1 MKKILKINQIY
12 NSPIL
17 EVIHKSFKKASVRL
31 LVKRDDLLHPIVSG
45 NKWRKLKYN
54 LIKAIQDNK
63 QHLITFGGA
72 YSNHIH
78 AAAAA
83 AQLTGLTSSAFIRGE
98 RPLVLNPTLKDAQ
111 QMGMKLHFVSRTQ
124 YRDKPG
130 LLELFSKQLP
140 TDHYVLPEGGTNQL
154 AIKGSREIVTETIT
168 QLSITPTH
176 WCVACGTGGTIAG
189 VIEAA
194 NPVSQV
200 IGFAALKGNFLQ
212 DEVNQ
217 LFSNRNKQPTCSWSI
232 NNDYHFG
239 GYTKFDKRL
248 IEFINNWKKEFSI
261 PLDPIYT
268 GKLFFGIHDMILKG
282 QFPKGSI
289 IVAIH
294 TGGLQ
299 GIRGFNQRFGDI
311 II

>member
-1 MKKILKINQIY
+1 MEKILKINQIY
-12 NSPIL
+12 NSPII
-17 EVIHKSFKKASVRL
+17 EVIHKNFKKAGVRL
-31 LVKRDDLLHPIVSG
+31 LIKRDDLLHPKVSG

-54 LIKAIQDNK
+54 LIKAIQENK
-63 QHLITFGGA
+63 QHLVTFGGA

-78 AAAAA
+78 ATAAA
-83 AQLTGLTSSAFIRGE
+83 AQLAGLTSSAFIRGE
-98 RPLVLNPTLKDAQ
+98 RPLKLNPTLVDVQ

-130 LLELFSKQLP
+130 LLKLFAKHSQS
-140 TDHYVLPEGGTNQL
+140 DHYVLPEGGTNQL
-154 AIKGSREIVTETIT
+154 AMKGSREIVTETIA

-176 WCVACGTGGTIAG
+176 WCVACGTGGTIG
-189 VIEAA
+189 GIIEAA
-194 NPVSQV
+194 NSASQV
-200 IGFAALKGNFLQ
+200 IGFAALKGNFLE

-217 LFSNRNKQPTCSWSI
+217 LYINRNKQPTCNWSI

-239 GYTKFDKRL
+239 GYTKFNERL
-248 IEFINNWKKEFSI
+248 IQFINNWKKEFSI

-268 GKLFFGIHDMILKG
+268 GKLFFGINDMILKG
-282 QFPKGSI
+282 KFPKDSV

-299 GIRGFNQRFGDI
+299 GIRGFNQRFGDLI
-311 II
+311 I